1 MTPADALPYRGRL
14 THRREEAPM
23 DLVTLYHQ
31 ANDAWNRHDRDAYV
45 ALHADDC
52 EIVAPGSTGKGHQGV
67 LDFWADSAGP
77 FPDNRATPR
86 TVVADGTTVVE
97 ESVWEG
103 TNTGPLTMPDGSELP
118 PTGAVVSVPYVGVHT
133 VRGGR
138 FVSSH
143 YYWDQMA
150 FLKPL
155 GLLPS

>member
-1 MTPADALPYRGRL
+1 
-14 THRREEAPM
+14 M
-23 DLVTLYHQ
+23 DLMTLYHQ
-31 ANDAWNRHDRDAYV
+31 ANDAWNRHDHDAYV
-45 ALHADDC
+45 ALYADDC

-118 PTGAVVSVPYVGVHT
+118 DRRGRVRAVRRCAHRPRRAVRQQPLLLGPNRVPEAARASVTIPAL
-133 VRGGR
+133 
-138 FVSSH
+138 SLP
-143 YYWDQMA
+143 
-150 FLKPL
+150 FLDI
-155 GLLPS
+155 

>member
-1 MTPADALPYRGRL
+1 
-14 THRREEAPM
+14 M

-45 ALHADDC
+45 ALYADDC
-52 EIVAPGSTGKGHQGV
+52 EIVAPGSIRKVHQGV
-67 LDFWADSAGP
+67 LDFWAGSAVP
-77 FPDNRATPR
+77 FPVNRAKPR

-118 PTGAVVSVPYVGVHT
+118 PTGTVVSVPYVGSCPCRTSVYT
-133 VRGGR
+133 PSGGR

-155 GLLPS
+155 GLLPG